1 MADDPDAAPRSS
13 SDPASPAGRA
23 GGAPPLRFL
32 LDADLRPTIA
42 VVARGLG
49 LDMAS
54 AHELKFGDLP
64 DDEVLRFA
72 AREGRVTVTRNRD
85 DFVEWTTVFLQR
97 GDPHA
102 GVLIVPTHLSIQR
115 PERVAHALL
124 RWADAVQARLG
135 GAAPSP
141 YLLDWLH
148 E

>member
-1 MADDPDAAPRSS
+1 MIARPPEPTRPPAA
-13 SDPASPAGRA
+13 
-23 GGAPPLRFL
+23 LRFL
-32 LDADLRPTIA
+32 LDADLRPAIA

-49 LDMAS
+49 LDMVS

-64 DDEVLRFA
+64 DDEVLRWA

-97 GDPHA
+97 GEAHA

-115 PERVAHALL
+115 PERVAHAVE
-124 RWADAVQARLG
+124 RWAARVCERLAG
-135 GAAPSP
+135 TTLSP
-141 YLLDWLH
+141 YFIDWLH